1 MDSPDASSMNSSAA
15 TPREIDPQPAVSWL
29 QGQSPPRLIDVRE
42 EQELLSGKIPGAIHI
57 PLGQLPAVATEPPHP
72 ALEQALTPDESLL
85 IYCAKGIR
93 SLNAVEWLRQQG
105 FDNCTSLRGG
115 IAAWLK
121 EGHPIDVPQSRSG
134 LDAADLQ
141 RYARHLTIP
150 QVGVEGQGKLL
161 KGRVLV
167 VGGGGLGCPAAL
179 YLAAAGVG
187 TITIA
192 DDDVVEM
199 SNLQRQVLYRDD
211 EIGAPKAI
219 AAAKSLQAL
228 NPSIVVKAHPQR
240 VTRENA
246 SELIRNHDVVLDG
259 ADNFETRFLIND
271 VALEQRKS
279 VVHGS
284 VYRFE
289 GQVSVFEPHRG
300 GPCFRCLHPQPPP
313 EGSCA
318 SCAEAGVLGV
328 MPGIVGTIQAAE
340 TIKLLLGEGTSLS
353 GTLLLIDILAGS
365 FRRIELPKR
374 DVCTCKSLYQE

>member
-1 MDSPDASSMNSSAA
+1 MDSPGASPVNPSAA
-15 TPREIDPQPAVSWL
+15 TPREIDPRRAVDWL
-29 QGQSPPRLIDVRE
+29 QGKTPPRLIDVRE
-42 EQELLSGKIPGAIHI
+42 DQELLSGKIPGAIHI
-57 PLGQLPAVATEPPHP
+57 PLGQLPSVATEPPHP
-72 ALEQALTPDESLL
+72 ALEAALTPDESLL

-93 SLNAVEWLRQQG
+93 SLSGVEWLRQQG
-105 FDNCTSLRGG
+105 FHNCTSLRGG

-121 EGHPIDVPQSRSG
+121 EGHPIDVPQTHLG
-134 LDAADLQ
+134 LDASDLQ

-150 QVGVEGQGKLL
+150 QVGVEGQSKLL
-161 KGRVLV
+161 EGRVLV

-199 SNLQRQVLYRDD
+199 SNLQRQVLYRED
-211 EIGAPKAI
+211 EIGTSKAI

-228 NPSIVVKAHPQR
+228 NPSIAVKAHPER

-246 SELIRNHDVVLDG
+246 SELIGNHDVVLDG

-271 VALEQRKS
+271 VALEQGKS

-340 TIKLLLGEGTSLS
+340 TIKLLLGEGTSLR

-374 DVCTCKSLYQE
+374 DVCTCKSHYEQ